1 MLQVLHLKVINE
13 LANVDSKM
21 ETKMRTQLQ
30 KNLLKEINKIEKTL
44 RTRDTS

>member
-30 KNLLKEINKIEKTL
+30 KNLLEEKNKIKKTL